1 MSFRDDVTPDAF
13 QFTSVDC
20 LKNKKIEASLK
31 RGEVMRKR
39 NKKQL

>member
-1 MSFRDDVTPDAF
+1 MSFRDDVTPDII
-13 QFTSVDC
+13 QFTSVDGGG
-20 LKNKKIEASLK
+20 SK